1 MTLLKI
7 VLHAKYICYQVA
19 CGIPRMCAPLAAL
32 DYLLV
37 LSRVR
42 QLALTELAYTRKP
55 IARPLFIR
63 PKATPR
69 EAKSAKSAHQRYAA
83 HILSTL
89 LCDAELQHR
98 SSSSPKR
105 SFMYPKYSETR
116 ARAPCVRILHWRAGS
131 ERGAA
136 KTTQN
141 YAHGL
146 FNGNIMYVDEYTGC
160 YGFTEEHAPPPQTQ
174 THKPLV
180 QDLLRNPATV
190 VVVVIVH
197 HQIATLD
204 IRVVDIYIVVGPSRR
219 VRAQFRLR
227 ASIYYAHLQCY
238 VSMREAISQLR
249 DVAVL
254 ARASTKYICIF
265 YLFILGRTSW
275 DGEVTALTSRSCSEF
290 THHTHSR

>member
-7 VLHAKYICYQVA
+7 VLHARNIYVTKS
-19 CGIPRMCAPLAAL
+19 CAPLAAL

-116 ARAPCVRILHWRAGS
+116 APAMC
-131 ERGAA
+131 
-136 KTTQN
+136 
-141 YAHGL
+141 AH
-146 FNGNIMYVDEYTGC
+146 
-160 YGFTEEHAPPPQTQ
+160 FT
-174 THKPLV
+174 
-180 QDLLRNPATV
+180 
-190 VVVVIVH
+190 
-197 HQIATLD
+197 
-204 IRVVDIYIVVGPSRR
+204 
-219 VRAQFRLR
+219 
-227 ASIYYAHLQCY
+227 
-238 VSMREAISQLR
+238 
-249 DVAVL
+249 L
-254 ARASTKYICIF
+254 ARGK
-265 YLFILGRTSW
+265 R
-275 DGEVTALTSRSCSEF
+275 ERCSENRPKLC
-290 THHTHSR
+290 SWII